1 MSILR
6 IYFSSQW
13 RDNASSVPWALCE
26 DSGAVVQSGTGV
38 LASMPKAGECVG
50 ILAPE
55 RVLFV
60 NVKTPPGSRRQ
71 WKTALPFLA
80 EGQTLPEPEE
90 NHVVL
95 AAATGDGQAALA
107 VADKGWLRRVADA
120 CRTAGLPLRSAVP
133 EVLLPPLGKSA
144 WVLVWNGT
152 GVGNGFSG
160 FVRSGACAGMALDA
174 GDGANPPVALRLLL
188 NDAATQPGGIDVRLM
203 AGAEAMPGWENFPV
217 PLSAGDPWDWRRAPI
232 PADVPNLLSGE
243 LAPPSRPQEWW
254 PRLRPAALIL
264 LALLFVEMLGANLH
278 WAALAHEES
287 TLKQSMEL
295 AFRKAFGNEAAMV
308 NAPLQMRRNMADIKH
323 GAGLEDDND
332 YFPLLD
338 LSARA
343 LARLPVGSVRELH
356 FEGGQL
362 EVEVN
367 AAGAADLDALQA
379 ALRNSGLAVRADT
392 HGAGS
397 CFSSRIT
404 IRLAASS

>member
-13 RDNASSVPWALCE
+13 RDSASSCPWALCE
-26 DSGAVVQSGTGV
+26 DSGAVVQSGTGA
-38 LASMPKAGECVG
+38 LATMPKAGECIA

-80 EGQTLPEPEE
+80 EGQTLPDPEE

-95 AAATGDGQAALA
+95 AAQPAGGQAALA
-107 VADKGWLRRVADA
+107 IADKAWLRRVADA
-120 CRTAGLPLRSAVP
+120 CRTAGLPLRRAVP
-133 EVLLPPLGKSA
+133 EVLLPPLVKSGWTIA
-144 WVLVWNGT
+144 WNGS
-152 GVGNGFSG
+152 GG
-160 FVRSGACAGMALDA
+160 FVRNGACSGMALDA
-174 GDGANPPVALRLLL
+174 GDGASAPVALRLML
-188 NDAATQPGGIDVRLM
+188 NDTSLPQPESMTLRLM
-203 AGAEAMPGWENFPV
+203 PGTETMPGWDNFPV
-217 PLSAGDPWDWRRAPI
+217 QMKAGDPWDWRRAPI
-232 PADVPNLLSGE
+232 PADVPNLLAGE

-254 PRLRPAALIL
+254 PRLRPAAYIL
-264 LALLFVEMLGANLH
+264 LALLLVETLGGNLQ
-278 WAALAHEES
+278 WAVLAHEEGS
-287 TLKQSMEL
+287 LKQAMEH
-295 AFRKAFGNEAAMV
+295 AFRKAFGNEVAMV

-323 GAGLEDDND
+323 GAGQEDDND
-332 YFPLLD
+332 FFPLMD

-343 LARLPVGSVRELH
+343 LAKLPAGSVREVH

-367 AAGAADLDALQA
+367 AASAAELDALQA

-392 HGAGS
+392 HGAGNG
-397 CFSSRIT
+397 FSSRLT
-404 IRLAASS
+404 IKLAAAS